1 MTRYKVQGMTS
12 EAYNLMMTGCHG
24 WTPREFWIEAN
35 SKEEAYKIAVEQYP
49 DLVIN
54 DYVES
59 EEEIKQQEEEYKK
72 KEEEEKRKEKEKEE
86 KKRIKEEE
94 KAKSLNLTIE
104 EYKEYKRL
112 ERNKKRHESNLRKG
126 YTTIEKMNKQIE
138 YEEKK
143 IEEYQNA
150 MKKVLDKRLK
160 V

>member
-1 MTRYKVQGMTS
+1 MKYKVQGMDS
-12 EAYNLMMTGCHG
+12 KNYHLMMCGYRG
-24 WTPREFWIEAN
+24 YIVKNFWIEAN
-35 SKEEAYKIAVEQYP
+35 SKTEAYTIIKNKYP

-54 DYVES
+54 DYIES
-59 EEEIKQQEEEYKK
+59 EEEVKQQEEEYKK

-112 ERNKKRHESNLRKG
+112 ERNKKRHESNLRKC
-126 YTTIEKMNKQIE
+126 YTTIEKMNNQIE

-150 MKKVLDKRLK
+150 MKKAIDKSIR

>member
-59 EEEIKQQEEEYKK
+59 EEEINEHSAKVQAMREEAQ
-72 KEEEEKRKEKEKEE
+72 RKEKEKAER
-86 KKRIKEEE
+86 KAKREEE
-94 KAKSLNLTIE
+94 KAKEMGLTLE

-112 ERNKKRHESNLRKG
+112 ERNKKRHESDLKSC
-126 YTTIEKMNKQIE
+126 YAIIEKKKQEIK

-143 IEEYQNA
+143 IKEYEEK
-150 MKKVLDKRLK
+150 MKKIAERG
-160 V
+160 